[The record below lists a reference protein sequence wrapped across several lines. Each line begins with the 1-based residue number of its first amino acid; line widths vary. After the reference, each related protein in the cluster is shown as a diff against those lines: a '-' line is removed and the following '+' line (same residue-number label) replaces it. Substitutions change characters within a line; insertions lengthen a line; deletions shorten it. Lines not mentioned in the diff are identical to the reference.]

1 MQKSTA
7 SNTNH
12 PFLENELTTK
22 SQQTFDRIVALRMR
36 LSDAVEAGEVTGELR
51 AAIRMLED
59 QCLRERADEVHEAV
73 VARRKQAEAASAR
86 ATELTTQARK
96 AVSRTAE
103 KFTIKE

>member
-7 SNTNH
+7 SNTKH
-12 PFLENELTTK
+12 LFLENELKK
-22 SQQTFDRIVALRMR
+22 SEVTLSRIIALRMK
-36 LSDAVEAGEVTGELR
+36 LADAVEAGEPTSELR

-86 ATELTTQARK
+86 AAELTKQARK
-96 AVSRTAE
+96 TIFSNADR
-103 KFTIKE
+103 FTITKD